1 MAKKTLEQHKKDV
14 EHWGPRG
21 VQMVQDAMEKVGQE
35 VIAYARK
42 THLHGPKM
50 PRGVSGGF
58 EGSTLGVVSS
68 DLRKRLT
75 IKSSVKAAA
84 VTVAVGTNLKNR
96 GYPYPRAH
104 ELGLGKMP
112 ERPWLRPSV
121 KAKQDKLRTD
131 IKEAWVMSY
140 GK

>member
-1 MAKKTLEQHKKDV
+1 MAKKTLEQHNQDV
-14 EHWGPRG
+14 KRWGPRG
-21 VQMVQDAMEKVGQE
+21 MQMLQEAMEKVGAE
-35 VIAYARK
+35 VLAYARK
-42 THLHGPKM
+42 KHLHGPKM
-50 PRGVSGGF
+50 PRGVTGGF
-58 EGSTLGVVSS
+58 DGSTLGMVSR
-68 DLRKRLT
+68 DLSKRLST
-75 IKSSVKAAA
+75 KTKVKGTE
-84 VTVAVGTNLKNR
+84 VITEVGTNLTNR
-96 GYPYPRAH
+96 GYSYPRAH

>member
-1 MAKKTLEQHKKDV
+1 MAKKTLEQHKEDIKR
-14 EHWGPRG
+14 WGPRG

-42 THLHGPKM
+42 THLHGPRM
-50 PRGVSGGF
+50 ARNVTGGF
-58 EGSTLGVVSS
+58 SGSTLLSKAG
-68 DLRKRLT
+68 LRQRLT
-75 IKSSVKAAA
+75 VKSKVAGTK
-84 VTVAVGTNLKNR
+84 VVVAVGTNLKNR